1 MQNLYRWS
9 TFNSTY
15 ITI

>member
-1 MQNLYRWS
+1 MNHS

-15 ITI
+15 YRTC